1 MARRAKNRNGHN
13 KKRKIVKLEKKGLKE
28 FSRTFGKSGQT
39 FNIGLF
45 DPESAR
51 KGYLLEYGDPSHAKL
66 KKRPWLGPLKYSN
79 NQAIQKIIPEL
90 AKFARK
96 SFEGED
102 TRKRTAHDIKR
113 IVQDYVND
121 QEFPG
126 AGMKLS
132 PYTINKKGH
141 GKVGIDTGKML
152 SKIQVRLSGGKNKSR
167 KK

>member
-13 KKRKIVKLEKKGLKE
+13 RKRKIVKLEKKGLKE
-28 FSRTFGKSGQT
+28 FSKTFGKSGQT

-45 DPESAR
+45 DPENAR
-51 KGYLLEYGDPSHAKL
+51 KGYLLEYGDPSHKTP

-79 NQAIQKIIPEL
+79 NRAIQQIIPEL
-90 AKFARK
+90 ARFARK
-96 SFEGED
+96 AFEGED

-113 IVQDYVND
+113 IVQDYIFD
-121 QEFPG
+121 QQFPG
-126 AGMKLS
+126 AGVKLS

-141 GKVGIDTGKML
+141 GKVGIDTGDML
-152 SKIQVRLSGGKNKSR
+152 KNIQVRLTGGKNKSR